1 MPSTAF
7 QLRDAFRD
15 FVDLST
21 WQAPYA
27 VTLTL
32 RQKRIME
39 DGQGRSFEVR
49 LTPDRASQNFRHF
62 MKLLNAAV
70 HGKAA
75 SRFGRSV
82 NVVPILEGGNGKRLH
97 YHAAIDC
104 PRDDLRHDFHHLIFS
119 CWAKTDWGYW
129 EHDVQPH
136 ADAGWIDYI
145 SKTRDKPVF
154 ADAIDWS
161 NCHLPID
168 RRV

>member
-1 MPSTAF
+1 MLSTTFQIRTAF
-7 QLRDAFRD
+7 RE
-15 FVDLST
+15 FVDLTT
-21 WQAPYA
+21 WHAPYA

-32 RQKRIME
+32 RQKRMVE
-39 DGQGRSFEVR
+39 DERGRSFQVR

-62 MKLLNAAV
+62 MKLLNARIY
-70 HGKAA
+70 GKAA
-75 SRFGRSV
+75 SRFDRRV
-82 NVVPILEGGNGKRLH
+82 NVMPLLEGGNGKRLH

-104 PRDDLRHDFHHLIFS
+104 PRDDLHDDFHAILFS
-119 CWAKTDWGYW
+119 CWLKTDWGYW
-129 EHDVQPH
+129 EHDVQAG